1 MAVANL
7 VKRIELPRGS
17 RFINEDVRPVGTERR
32 TWTFLTYHN
41 FWLLINCNI
50 ATYLTGSALIPL
62 GLTWWQAIIAIILG
76 NILATAALILASL
89 AGAYYHVGF
98 PVFSRAV
105 WGIWGS
111 QFVIW
116 NRIFLSLVWYG
127 FQSWVGGQCTYLM
140 LLSWDPNLEK
150 HIHNT
155 IPASTG
161 MTSAQFVS
169 YVIFCVV
176 TLPFLWIKPHRIQ
189 NFFYFASSVTLVFF
203 LVLLIWALATMGSDG
218 FGDTLADSTPLPVT
232 GGPQSVTWL
241 TISGIMSTIGGIAAG
256 ILNQNDYARLS
267 KKPGDAIWGQTV
279 AFPLYSIG
287 ASVIGILVTAATQK
301 RMGEAIWN
309 PPTLLAALLAKDP
322 TAGTRAAIFFAGLAL
337 SISQM
342 GSNVP
347 GNALAG
353 GIDLASV
360 FPKYINIRRGAYLM
374 ALLSP
379 IVNPWRLVNTATVFL
394 TVLSGYSVFLA
405 PMTGLMVA
413 HYNLVAKAKVNVD
426 DLFVGNRDSI
436 YWYNFGVNWRAFVAW
451 IVGVAPTMPGF
462 IAAVNLNA
470 KVSDGAKNLYQLNY
484 LFGFIVSAA
493 VYYGLHIAVPDKKFD
508 AFIKDGTTA
517 KEVQAVYDERWDM
530 TYSESE
536 PGSTEEHSFQRNK
549 GPNSLTT
556 VGIAVNGYLAR
567 LLRSIISDQM
577 DHSQA
582 EASDRERATSSSSTA
597 TPRKFSIRSNFAHRP
612 TSGTGPESSRSHDA
626 LSPASASASASVS
639 ASGASAISPS
649 APSEATRHRSES
661 AAVVHNGLVRHPVP
675 VPGEGSLDP
684 SISLDPPRLEPNQEV
699 AYALEDVPG
708 RTAHAM
714 ALGSEQDP
722 YFLDAFRSVLLSD
735 REGIDANFVQVYHG
749 GPDVD
754 DCPMHFLLLLDE
766 FPDHRN
772 EARQMASDAI
782 ERIVWPHGP
791 ALVRLYFRH
800 VHVGFPVIHKT
811 RFLRQY
817 ATAKLDIPTSLRG
830 AVYALACVFWKQDAT
845 LARIPCPFQQH
856 ELTNHAQEALRREL
870 EAPNLSRLMS
880 ALLLMHMVP
889 PDIDSVETPYIW
901 VMACQAT
908 AIAQML
914 GLHQDPDKW
923 NIAPWEKR
931 LRKKLWWAVF
941 YTDCWSA
948 VSHGN
953 PPHISYES
961 FTTPP
966 PDMDDLRSG
975 EDIPDDLRY
984 MIDPE
989 DATFRVSDGARFLEM
1004 ITVSREMRAILD
1016 CSYGVRSTQQT
1027 RTQLIPIRDTLKE
1040 WPSLIPSCLAVRP
1053 YAHNG
1058 PLHIS
1063 FFATQVLLFRG
1074 LMFPATRAAK
1084 VTPGSNLQRWL
1095 STALAEFEL
1104 FTTFMA
1110 YITEEELTSF
1120 WGRLSA
1126 VARTQLILCGNFLIY
1141 LFLLA
1146 SDPRDVEFAYRLLE
1160 KFHGSLQ
1167 TLGATDD
1174 IAARVFLRPV
1184 ILRIDSFFMQA
1195 TELIKHGRTVVLEP
1209 PITTVPRGES

>member
-32 TWTFLTYHN
+32 TWTFLTFHN

-150 HIHNT
+150 HIPNT

-169 YVIFCVV
+169 YFIFCIV
-176 TLPFLWIKPHRIQ
+176 TLPFLWIRPHRIQ
-189 NFFYFASSVTLVFF
+189 KFFYFASSVTLVFF

-337 SISQM
+337 SISQL
-342 GSNVP
+342 GSNLP

-436 YWYNFGVNWRAFVAW
+436 YWYNFGINWRAFVAW

-462 IAAVNLNA
+462 IAAVNPNA

-493 VYYGLHIAVPDKKFD
+493 VYYGLHMVVPDKKFD

-530 TYSESE
+530 TYSEIQWFTVTQN
-536 PGSTEEHSFQRNK
+536 STRHFPLAIRQLLILTVASICNTGLFCKSRGLICQ
-549 GPNSLTT
+549 SL
-556 VGIAVNGYLAR
+556 
-567 LLRSIISDQM
+567 SDT
-577 DHSQA
+577 D
-582 EASDRERATSSSSTA
+582 
-597 TPRKFSIRSNFAHRP
+597 PLAHRP
-612 TSGTGPESSRSHDA
+612 TSGPGPESSRSHDA
-626 LSPASASASASVS
+626 LSPESASASVS
-639 ASGASAISPS
+639 ASGTSAISPS

-675 VPGEGSLDP
+675 IPGEASLDR

-722 YFLDAFRSVLLSD
+722 YFLDAFRSVLLSE

-754 DCPMHFLLLLDE
+754 DYPMHFLLLLDE

-772 EARQMASDAI
+772 EAKQMASDAT

-800 VHVGFPVIHKT
+800 VHVGLPVIHKT

-845 LARIPCPFQQH
+845 LARIPCPFEQH
-856 ELTNHAQEALRREL
+856 ELVNHAQEALRREL
-870 EAPNLSRLMS
+870 EAPNLSKLMS

-1016 CSYGVRSTQQT
+1016 CSFGVRSTQQT

-1120 WGRLSA
+1120 WGRF
-1126 VARTQLILCGNFLIY
+1126 ARTQLILCGNFLIY

-1146 SDPRDVEFAYRLLE
+1146 SDPRDIEVAYRLLE
-1160 KFHGSLQ
+1160 KFHSSLQ
-1167 TLGATDD
+1167 RLGGTDD

>member
-1 MAVANL
+1 
-7 VKRIELPRGS
+7 
-17 RFINEDVRPVGTERR
+17 
-32 TWTFLTYHN
+32 
-41 FWLLINCNI
+41 
-50 ATYLTGSALIPL
+50 
-62 GLTWWQAIIAIILG
+62 
-76 NILATAALILASL
+76 
-89 AGAYYHVGF
+89 
-98 PVFSRAV
+98 
-105 WGIWGS
+105 
-111 QFVIW
+111 
-116 NRIFLSLVWYG
+116 
-127 FQSWVGGQCTYLM
+127 
-140 LLSWDPNLEK
+140 
-150 HIHNT
+150 
-155 IPASTG
+155 
-161 MTSAQFVS
+161 
-169 YVIFCVV
+169 
-176 TLPFLWIKPHRIQ
+176 
-189 NFFYFASSVTLVFF
+189 
-203 LVLLIWALATMGSDG
+203 
-218 FGDTLADSTPLPVT
+218 
-232 GGPQSVTWL
+232 
-241 TISGIMSTIGGIAAG
+241 
-256 ILNQNDYARLS
+256 
-267 KKPGDAIWGQTV
+267 
-279 AFPLYSIG
+279 
-287 ASVIGILVTAATQK
+287 
-301 RMGEAIWN
+301 
-309 PPTLLAALLAKDP
+309 
-322 TAGTRAAIFFAGLAL
+322 
-337 SISQM
+337 
-342 GSNVP
+342 
-347 GNALAG
+347 
-353 GIDLASV
+353 
-360 FPKYINIRRGAYLM
+360 
-374 ALLSP
+374 
-379 IVNPWRLVNTATVFL
+379 
-394 TVLSGYSVFLA
+394 
-405 PMTGLMVA
+405 
-413 HYNLVAKAKVNVD
+413 
-426 DLFVGNRDSI
+426 
-436 YWYNFGVNWRAFVAW
+436 
-451 IVGVAPTMPGF
+451 
-462 IAAVNLNA
+462 
-470 KVSDGAKNLYQLNY
+470 
-484 LFGFIVSAA
+484 
-493 VYYGLHIAVPDKKFD
+493 
-508 AFIKDGTTA
+508 
-517 KEVQAVYDERWDM
+517 
-530 TYSESE
+530 
-536 PGSTEEHSFQRNK
+536 
-549 GPNSLTT
+549 
-556 VGIAVNGYLAR
+556 
-567 LLRSIISDQM
+567 M

-597 TPRKFSIRSNFAHRP
+597 TPRKFSIRSNFGKARQPRSRKNRPCDACRRRKTACVITSEPPCLFCKSRGLVCQSLSDTDPLAHRP
-612 TSGTGPESSRSHDA
+612 TSGPGPESSRGQDA
-626 LSPASASASASVS
+626 LSPASASASVS
-639 ASGASAISPS
+639 ASGTSAISPS
-649 APSEATRHRSES
+649 APSEAPRHRSES

-675 VPGEGSLDP
+675 VPGEGSLDR

-722 YFLDAFRSVLLSD
+722 YFLDAFRSVLLSE

-754 DCPMHFLLLLDE
+754 DYPMHFLLLLDE
-766 FPDHRN
+766 FPDHKN
-772 EARQMASDAI
+772 EARQVASDAI

-817 ATAKLDIPTSLRG
+817 ATAKLDIPSSLRG

-845 LARIPCPFQQH
+845 LAGIPCPFQQH
-856 ELTNHAQEALRREL
+856 ELTNNAQEALRREL
-870 EAPNLSRLMS
+870 DAPNLSRLMS

-889 PDIDSVETPYIW
+889 PEIDSVETPYVW

-908 AIAQML
+908 ATAQML

-1120 WGRLSA
+1120 WGRF
-1126 VARTQLILCGNFLIY
+1126 ARTQLILCGNFLIY

-1146 SDPRDVEFAYRLLE
+1146 SDPRDIEAAYRLLE
-1160 KFHGSLQ
+1160 KFHQSLQ
-1167 TLGATDD
+1167 RLGATEDV
-1174 IAARVFLRPV
+1174 AAKVFLRPV

-1209 PITTVPRGES
+1209 PVMTVPRGES

>member
-493 VYYGLHIAVPDKKFD
+493 VYYGLHIVVPDKKLD

-549 GPNSLTT
+549 GPHSLTT
-556 VGIAVNGYLAR
+556 VLPLTGTWAR
-567 LLRSIISDQM
+567 LLRSISSDQM

-612 TSGTGPESSRSHDA
+612 TSGPGPESSRSHDA
-626 LSPASASASASVS
+626 LSPASASASVS

-975 EDIPDDLRY
+975 EDIPDDLRH

-989 DATFRVSDGARFLEM
+989 DATFRISDGARFLEM

-1184 ILRIDSFFMQA
+1184 ILRIESFFMQA

>member
-32 TWTFLTYHN
+32 TWTFLTFHN

-169 YVIFCVV
+169 YFIFCIV
-176 TLPFLWIKPHRIQ
+176 TLPFLWIRPHRIQ
-189 NFFYFASSVTLVFF
+189 KFFYFASSVTLVFF

-337 SISQM
+337 SISQL
-342 GSNVP
+342 GSNLP

-436 YWYNFGVNWRAFVAW
+436 YWYNFGINWRAFVAW

-462 IAAVNLNA
+462 IAAVNPNA

-493 VYYGLHIAVPDKKFD
+493 VYYGLHMVVTDKKFD

-530 TYSESE
+530 TYSE
-536 PGSTEEHSFQRNK
+536 T
-549 GPNSLTT
+549 
-556 VGIAVNGYLAR
+556 
-567 LLRSIISDQM
+567 
-577 DHSQA
+577 
-582 EASDRERATSSSSTA
+582 
-597 TPRKFSIRSNFAHRP
+597 HRP
-612 TSGTGPESSRSHDA
+612 TSGPGPESSRSHDA
-626 LSPASASASASVS
+626 LSPESASASVS
-639 ASGASAISPS
+639 ASGTSAISPS

-675 VPGEGSLDP
+675 VPGEASLDR

-722 YFLDAFRSVLLSD
+722 YFLDAFRSVLLSE

-754 DCPMHFLLLLDE
+754 DYPMHFLLLLDE

-772 EARQMASDAI
+772 EAKQMASDAT

-800 VHVGFPVIHKT
+800 VHVGLPVIHKT

-845 LARIPCPFQQH
+845 LARIPCPFEQH
-856 ELTNHAQEALRREL
+856 ELVNHAQEALRREL
-870 EAPNLSRLMS
+870 EAPNLSKLMS

-1016 CSYGVRSTQQT
+1016 CSFGVRSTQQT

-1120 WGRLSA
+1120 WGRF
-1126 VARTQLILCGNFLIY
+1126 ARTQLILCGNFLIY

-1146 SDPRDVEFAYRLLE
+1146 SDPRDIEVAYRLLE
-1160 KFHGSLQ
+1160 KFHSSLQ
-1167 TLGATDD
+1167 RLGGTDD

>member
-7 VKRIELPRGS
+7 LKRIELPRGS

-32 TWTFLTYHN
+32 TWTFLTFHN

-150 HIHNT
+150 HIPNT

-169 YVIFCVV
+169 YFIFCIV

-189 NFFYFASSVTLVFF
+189 KFFYFASSVTLVFF

-337 SISQM
+337 SISQL
-342 GSNVP
+342 GSNLP

-426 DLFVGNRDSI
+426 DLFVGNKDSI
-436 YWYNFGVNWRAFVAW
+436 YWYNFGINWRAFVAW

-462 IAAVNLNA
+462 IAAVNVNA

-484 LFGFIVSAA
+484 LFGFVVSAA
-493 VYYGLHIAVPDKKFD
+493 VYYGLHIVVPDKRFD

-556 VGIAVNGYLAR
+556 LAR
-567 LLRSIISDQM
+567 FYTLSLKRAWSVLPLTGTWPASSEPCDACRRRKTACVITSEPPCEAPPSPPQDSHPLPVQWFTQTPL
-577 DHSQA
+577 DVTLPASQ
-582 EASDRERATSSSSTA
+582 
-597 TPRKFSIRSNFAHRP
+597 
-612 TSGTGPESSRSHDA
+612 DA
-626 LSPASASASASVS
+626 LSPASASASVS
-639 ASGASAISPS
+639 ASGTSAISPS
-649 APSEATRHRSES
+649 APSEAPRHRSES

-675 VPGEGSLDP
+675 VPGEGSLDR

-722 YFLDAFRSVLLSD
+722 YFLDAFRSVLLSE

-754 DCPMHFLLLLDE
+754 DYPMHFLLLLDE
-766 FPDHRN
+766 FPDHKN
-772 EARQMASDAI
+772 EARQVASDAI

-817 ATAKLDIPTSLRG
+817 ATAKLDIPSSLRG

-845 LARIPCPFQQH
+845 LAGIPCPFQQH
-856 ELTNHAQEALRREL
+856 ELTNNAQEALRREL
-870 EAPNLSRLMS
+870 DAPNLSRLMS

-889 PDIDSVETPYIW
+889 PEIDSVETPYVW

-908 AIAQML
+908 ATAQML

-1053 YAHNG
+1053 YAHNAG

-1120 WGRLSA
+1120 WGR
-1126 VARTQLILCGNFLIY
+1126 CN
-1141 LFLLA
+1141 
-1146 SDPRDVEFAYRLLE
+1146 DPRDIEAAYRLLE
-1160 KFHGSLQ
+1160 KFHQSLQ
-1167 TLGATDD
+1167 RLGATEDV
-1174 IAARVFLRPV
+1174 AAKVFLRPV

-1209 PITTVPRGES
+1209 PVMTVPRGES

>member
-32 TWTFLTYHN
+32 TWTFLTFHN

-150 HIHNT
+150 HIPNT

-169 YVIFCVV
+169 YFIFCIV
-176 TLPFLWIKPHRIQ
+176 TLPFLWIRPHRIQ
-189 NFFYFASSVTLVFF
+189 KFFYFASSVTLVFF

-337 SISQM
+337 SISQL
-342 GSNVP
+342 GSNLP

-436 YWYNFGVNWRAFVAW
+436 YWYNFGINWRAFVAW

-493 VYYGLHIAVPDKKFD
+493 VYYGLHTVFPDKKFD

-530 TYSESE
+530 TYSE
-536 PGSTEEHSFQRNK
+536 T
-549 GPNSLTT
+549 
-556 VGIAVNGYLAR
+556 
-567 LLRSIISDQM
+567 
-577 DHSQA
+577 
-582 EASDRERATSSSSTA
+582 
-597 TPRKFSIRSNFAHRP
+597 HRP
-612 TSGTGPESSRSHDA
+612 TSGPGPESSRSHDA
-626 LSPASASASASVS
+626 LSPESASASVS
-639 ASGASAISPS
+639 ASGTSVISPS

-675 VPGEGSLDP
+675 VPGEASLDR

-722 YFLDAFRSVLLSD
+722 YFLDAFRSVLLSE

-754 DCPMHFLLLLDE
+754 DYPMHFLLLLDE
-766 FPDHRN
+766 FPDHKN
-772 EARQMASDAI
+772 EAKQMASDAI

-800 VHVGFPVIHKT
+800 VHVGLPVIHKT

-845 LARIPCPFQQH
+845 LARIPCPFEQH
-856 ELTNHAQEALRREL
+856 ELINHAQEALRREL

-1016 CSYGVRSTQQT
+1016 CSFGVRSTQQT

-1120 WGRLSA
+1120 WGRF
-1126 VARTQLILCGNFLIY
+1126 ARTQLILCGNFLIY

-1146 SDPRDVEFAYRLLE
+1146 SDPRDIEVAYRLLE
-1160 KFHGSLQ
+1160 KFHSSLQ
-1167 TLGATDD
+1167 RLGGTDD

>member
-7 VKRIELPRGS
+7 LKRIELPRGS

-32 TWTFLTYHN
+32 TWTFLTFHN

-150 HIHNT
+150 HIPNT

-169 YVIFCVV
+169 YFIFCIV

-189 NFFYFASSVTLVFF
+189 KFFYFASSVTLVFF

-337 SISQM
+337 SISQL
-342 GSNVP
+342 GSNLP

-426 DLFVGNRDSI
+426 DLFVGNKDSI

-462 IAAVNLNA
+462 IAAVNVNA

-484 LFGFIVSAA
+484 LFGFVVSAA
-493 VYYGLHIAVPDKKFD
+493 VYYGLHIVVPDKRFD

-517 KEVQAVYDERWDM
+517 KEVQVVYDERWDM

-556 VGIAVNGYLAR
+556 
-567 LLRSIISDQM
+567 
-577 DHSQA
+577 
-582 EASDRERATSSSSTA
+582 
-597 TPRKFSIRSNFAHRP
+597 
-612 TSGTGPESSRSHDA
+612 
-626 LSPASASASASVS
+626 SV
-639 ASGASAISPS
+639 
-649 APSEATRHRSES
+649 
-661 AAVVHNGLVRHPVP
+661 
-675 VPGEGSLDP
+675 
-684 SISLDPPRLEPNQEV
+684 
-699 AYALEDVPG
+699 
-708 RTAHAM
+708 
-714 ALGSEQDP
+714 
-722 YFLDAFRSVLLSD
+722 
-735 REGIDANFVQVYHG
+735 
-749 GPDVD
+749 
-754 DCPMHFLLLLDE
+754 
-766 FPDHRN
+766 
-772 EARQMASDAI
+772 
-782 ERIVWPHGP
+782 
-791 ALVRLYFRH
+791 
-800 VHVGFPVIHKT
+800 
-811 RFLRQY
+811 
-817 ATAKLDIPTSLRG
+817 
-830 AVYALACVFWKQDAT
+830 
-845 LARIPCPFQQH
+845 
-856 ELTNHAQEALRREL
+856 
-870 EAPNLSRLMS
+870 
-880 ALLLMHMVP
+880 
-889 PDIDSVETPYIW
+889 
-901 VMACQAT
+901 
-908 AIAQML
+908 
-914 GLHQDPDKW
+914 
-923 NIAPWEKR
+923 
-931 LRKKLWWAVF
+931 
-941 YTDCWSA
+941 
-948 VSHGN
+948 
-953 PPHISYES
+953 
-961 FTTPP
+961 
-966 PDMDDLRSG
+966 
-975 EDIPDDLRY
+975 
-984 MIDPE
+984 
-989 DATFRVSDGARFLEM
+989 
-1004 ITVSREMRAILD
+1004 
-1016 CSYGVRSTQQT
+1016 
-1027 RTQLIPIRDTLKE
+1027 
-1040 WPSLIPSCLAVRP
+1040 
-1053 YAHNG
+1053 
-1058 PLHIS
+1058 
-1063 FFATQVLLFRG
+1063 
-1074 LMFPATRAAK
+1074 
-1084 VTPGSNLQRWL
+1084 
-1095 STALAEFEL
+1095 
-1104 FTTFMA
+1104 
-1110 YITEEELTSF
+1110 
-1120 WGRLSA
+1120 
-1126 VARTQLILCGNFLIY
+1126 
-1141 LFLLA
+1141 
-1146 SDPRDVEFAYRLLE
+1146 
-1160 KFHGSLQ
+1160 
-1167 TLGATDD
+1167 
-1174 IAARVFLRPV
+1174 
-1184 ILRIDSFFMQA
+1184 
-1195 TELIKHGRTVVLEP
+1195 
-1209 PITTVPRGES
+1209 

>member
-32 TWTFLTYHN
+32 TWTFLTFHN

-150 HIHNT
+150 HIPNT

-169 YVIFCVV
+169 YFIFCIV
-176 TLPFLWIKPHRIQ
+176 TLPFLWIRPHRIQ
-189 NFFYFASSVTLVFF
+189 KFFYFASSVTLVFF

-337 SISQM
+337 SISQL
-342 GSNVP
+342 GSNLP

-436 YWYNFGVNWRAFVAW
+436 YWYNFGINWRAFVAW

-462 IAAVNLNA
+462 IAAVNPNA

-493 VYYGLHIAVPDKKFD
+493 VYYGLHMVVPDKKFD

-530 TYSESE
+530 TYSE
-536 PGSTEEHSFQRNK
+536 T
-549 GPNSLTT
+549 
-556 VGIAVNGYLAR
+556 
-567 LLRSIISDQM
+567 
-577 DHSQA
+577 
-582 EASDRERATSSSSTA
+582 
-597 TPRKFSIRSNFAHRP
+597 HRP
-612 TSGTGPESSRSHDA
+612 TSGPGPESSRSHDA
-626 LSPASASASASVS
+626 LSPESASASVS
-639 ASGASAISPS
+639 ASGTSAISPS

-675 VPGEGSLDP
+675 IPGEASLDR

-722 YFLDAFRSVLLSD
+722 YFLDAFRSVLLSE

-754 DCPMHFLLLLDE
+754 DYPMHFLLLLDE

-772 EARQMASDAI
+772 EAKQMASDAT

-800 VHVGFPVIHKT
+800 VHVGLPVIHKT

-845 LARIPCPFQQH
+845 LARIPCPFEQH
-856 ELTNHAQEALRREL
+856 ELVNHAQEALRREL
-870 EAPNLSRLMS
+870 EAPNLSKLMS

-1016 CSYGVRSTQQT
+1016 CSFGVRSTQQT

-1120 WGRLSA
+1120 WGRF
-1126 VARTQLILCGNFLIY
+1126 ARTQLILCGNFLIY

-1146 SDPRDVEFAYRLLE
+1146 SDPRDIEVAYRLLE
-1160 KFHGSLQ
+1160 KFHSSLQ
-1167 TLGATDD
+1167 RLGGTDD

>member
-1 MAVANL
+1 
-7 VKRIELPRGS
+7 
-17 RFINEDVRPVGTERR
+17 
-32 TWTFLTYHN
+32 
-41 FWLLINCNI
+41 
-50 ATYLTGSALIPL
+50 
-62 GLTWWQAIIAIILG
+62 
-76 NILATAALILASL
+76 
-89 AGAYYHVGF
+89 
-98 PVFSRAV
+98 
-105 WGIWGS
+105 
-111 QFVIW
+111 
-116 NRIFLSLVWYG
+116 
-127 FQSWVGGQCTYLM
+127 
-140 LLSWDPNLEK
+140 
-150 HIHNT
+150 
-155 IPASTG
+155 
-161 MTSAQFVS
+161 
-169 YVIFCVV
+169 
-176 TLPFLWIKPHRIQ
+176 
-189 NFFYFASSVTLVFF
+189 
-203 LVLLIWALATMGSDG
+203 
-218 FGDTLADSTPLPVT
+218 
-232 GGPQSVTWL
+232 
-241 TISGIMSTIGGIAAG
+241 
-256 ILNQNDYARLS
+256 
-267 KKPGDAIWGQTV
+267 
-279 AFPLYSIG
+279 
-287 ASVIGILVTAATQK
+287 
-301 RMGEAIWN
+301 
-309 PPTLLAALLAKDP
+309 
-322 TAGTRAAIFFAGLAL
+322 
-337 SISQM
+337 
-342 GSNVP
+342 
-347 GNALAG
+347 
-353 GIDLASV
+353 
-360 FPKYINIRRGAYLM
+360 
-374 ALLSP
+374 
-379 IVNPWRLVNTATVFL
+379 
-394 TVLSGYSVFLA
+394 
-405 PMTGLMVA
+405 
-413 HYNLVAKAKVNVD
+413 
-426 DLFVGNRDSI
+426 
-436 YWYNFGVNWRAFVAW
+436 
-451 IVGVAPTMPGF
+451 
-462 IAAVNLNA
+462 
-470 KVSDGAKNLYQLNY
+470 
-484 LFGFIVSAA
+484 
-493 VYYGLHIAVPDKKFD
+493 
-508 AFIKDGTTA
+508 
-517 KEVQAVYDERWDM
+517 
-530 TYSESE
+530 
-536 PGSTEEHSFQRNK
+536 
-549 GPNSLTT
+549 
-556 VGIAVNGYLAR
+556 
-567 LLRSIISDQM
+567 M

-597 TPRKFSIRSNFAHRP
+597 TPRKFSIRSNFGKARQPRSRKNRPCDACRRRKTACVITSEPPCLFCKSRGLVCQSLSDTDPLAHRP
-612 TSGTGPESSRSHDA
+612 ISGPGPESSRSHDA
-626 LSPASASASASVS
+626 LSPASASASVS
-639 ASGASAISPS
+639 ASGTSAISPS

-675 VPGEGSLDP
+675 VPGETSLDR

-722 YFLDAFRSVLLSD
+722 YFLDAFRSVLLSE

-754 DCPMHFLLLLDE
+754 DYPMHFLLLLDE
-766 FPDHRN
+766 FPDHKN
-772 EARQMASDAI
+772 EARQVASDAI

-817 ATAKLDIPTSLRG
+817 ATAKLDLPTSLRG

-845 LARIPCPFQQH
+845 LARIPCPFEQH
-856 ELTNHAQEALRREL
+856 ELINHAQEALRREL

-880 ALLLMHMVP
+880 AMLLMHMVP

-1027 RTQLIPIRDTLKE
+1027 HTQLIPIRDTLKE

-1120 WGRLSA
+1120 WGRF
-1126 VARTQLILCGNFLIY
+1126 ARTQLILCGNFLIY

-1146 SDPRDVEFAYRLLE
+1146 SDPRDIEVAYRLLE
-1160 KFHGSLQ
+1160 KFHQSLQ
-1167 TLGATDD
+1167 RLGATED

>member
-1 MAVANL
+1 
-7 VKRIELPRGS
+7 
-17 RFINEDVRPVGTERR
+17 
-32 TWTFLTYHN
+32 
-41 FWLLINCNI
+41 
-50 ATYLTGSALIPL
+50 
-62 GLTWWQAIIAIILG
+62 
-76 NILATAALILASL
+76 
-89 AGAYYHVGF
+89 
-98 PVFSRAV
+98 
-105 WGIWGS
+105 
-111 QFVIW
+111 
-116 NRIFLSLVWYG
+116 
-127 FQSWVGGQCTYLM
+127 
-140 LLSWDPNLEK
+140 
-150 HIHNT
+150 
-155 IPASTG
+155 
-161 MTSAQFVS
+161 
-169 YVIFCVV
+169 
-176 TLPFLWIKPHRIQ
+176 
-189 NFFYFASSVTLVFF
+189 
-203 LVLLIWALATMGSDG
+203 
-218 FGDTLADSTPLPVT
+218 
-232 GGPQSVTWL
+232 
-241 TISGIMSTIGGIAAG
+241 
-256 ILNQNDYARLS
+256 
-267 KKPGDAIWGQTV
+267 
-279 AFPLYSIG
+279 
-287 ASVIGILVTAATQK
+287 
-301 RMGEAIWN
+301 
-309 PPTLLAALLAKDP
+309 
-322 TAGTRAAIFFAGLAL
+322 
-337 SISQM
+337 
-342 GSNVP
+342 
-347 GNALAG
+347 
-353 GIDLASV
+353 
-360 FPKYINIRRGAYLM
+360 
-374 ALLSP
+374 
-379 IVNPWRLVNTATVFL
+379 
-394 TVLSGYSVFLA
+394 
-405 PMTGLMVA
+405 
-413 HYNLVAKAKVNVD
+413 
-426 DLFVGNRDSI
+426 
-436 YWYNFGVNWRAFVAW
+436 
-451 IVGVAPTMPGF
+451 
-462 IAAVNLNA
+462 
-470 KVSDGAKNLYQLNY
+470 
-484 LFGFIVSAA
+484 
-493 VYYGLHIAVPDKKFD
+493 
-508 AFIKDGTTA
+508 
-517 KEVQAVYDERWDM
+517 
-530 TYSESE
+530 
-536 PGSTEEHSFQRNK
+536 
-549 GPNSLTT
+549 
-556 VGIAVNGYLAR
+556 
-567 LLRSIISDQM
+567 M

-597 TPRKFSIRSNFAHRP
+597 TPRKFSIRSNFGKARQPRSRKNRPCDACRRRKTACVITSEPPCLFCKSRGLVCQSLSDTDPLAHRP
-612 TSGTGPESSRSHDA
+612 TSGPGPESSRSHDA
-626 LSPASASASASVS
+626 LSPASASASVS
-639 ASGASAISPS
+639 ASGTSAISPS
-649 APSEATRHRSES
+649 APSEATRHKSES

-675 VPGEGSLDP
+675 VPGEGSLDR

-722 YFLDAFRSVLLSD
+722 YFLDAFRSVLLSE

-754 DCPMHFLLLLDE
+754 DYPMHFLLLLDE
-766 FPDHRN
+766 FPDHKN
-772 EARQMASDAI
+772 EARQVASDAI

-817 ATAKLDIPTSLRG
+817 ATAKLDIPSSLRG

-845 LARIPCPFQQH
+845 LAGIPCPFQQH
-856 ELTNHAQEALRREL
+856 ELTNNAQEALRREL
-870 EAPNLSRLMS
+870 DAPNLSRLMS

-889 PDIDSVETPYIW
+889 PEIDSVETPYVW

-908 AIAQML
+908 ATAQML

-1120 WGRLSA
+1120 WGRF
-1126 VARTQLILCGNFLIY
+1126 ARTQLILCGNFLIY

-1146 SDPRDVEFAYRLLE
+1146 SDPRDIEAAYRLLE
-1160 KFHGSLQ
+1160 KFHQSLQ
-1167 TLGATDD
+1167 RLGATEDV
-1174 IAARVFLRPV
+1174 AAKVFLRPV

-1209 PITTVPRGES
+1209 PVMTVPRGES

>member
-1 MAVANL
+1 
-7 VKRIELPRGS
+7 
-17 RFINEDVRPVGTERR
+17 
-32 TWTFLTYHN
+32 
-41 FWLLINCNI
+41 
-50 ATYLTGSALIPL
+50 
-62 GLTWWQAIIAIILG
+62 
-76 NILATAALILASL
+76 
-89 AGAYYHVGF
+89 
-98 PVFSRAV
+98 
-105 WGIWGS
+105 
-111 QFVIW
+111 
-116 NRIFLSLVWYG
+116 
-127 FQSWVGGQCTYLM
+127 
-140 LLSWDPNLEK
+140 
-150 HIHNT
+150 
-155 IPASTG
+155 
-161 MTSAQFVS
+161 
-169 YVIFCVV
+169 
-176 TLPFLWIKPHRIQ
+176 
-189 NFFYFASSVTLVFF
+189 
-203 LVLLIWALATMGSDG
+203 
-218 FGDTLADSTPLPVT
+218 
-232 GGPQSVTWL
+232 
-241 TISGIMSTIGGIAAG
+241 
-256 ILNQNDYARLS
+256 
-267 KKPGDAIWGQTV
+267 
-279 AFPLYSIG
+279 
-287 ASVIGILVTAATQK
+287 
-301 RMGEAIWN
+301 
-309 PPTLLAALLAKDP
+309 
-322 TAGTRAAIFFAGLAL
+322 
-337 SISQM
+337 
-342 GSNVP
+342 
-347 GNALAG
+347 
-353 GIDLASV
+353 
-360 FPKYINIRRGAYLM
+360 
-374 ALLSP
+374 
-379 IVNPWRLVNTATVFL
+379 
-394 TVLSGYSVFLA
+394 
-405 PMTGLMVA
+405 
-413 HYNLVAKAKVNVD
+413 
-426 DLFVGNRDSI
+426 
-436 YWYNFGVNWRAFVAW
+436 
-451 IVGVAPTMPGF
+451 
-462 IAAVNLNA
+462 
-470 KVSDGAKNLYQLNY
+470 
-484 LFGFIVSAA
+484 
-493 VYYGLHIAVPDKKFD
+493 
-508 AFIKDGTTA
+508 
-517 KEVQAVYDERWDM
+517 
-530 TYSESE
+530 
-536 PGSTEEHSFQRNK
+536 
-549 GPNSLTT
+549 
-556 VGIAVNGYLAR
+556 
-567 LLRSIISDQM
+567 M
-577 DHSQA
+577 DHSHA

-597 TPRKFSIRSNFAHRP
+597 TPRKFSIRSNFGKARQPRSRKNRPCDACRRRKTACLFCKSRGLVCQSLSDTDPLAHRP
-612 TSGTGPESSRSHDA
+612 TSGPGPESSRGQDA
-626 LSPASASASASVS
+626 LSPASASASVS
-639 ASGASAISPS
+639 ASGTSAISPS

-675 VPGEGSLDP
+675 APGEGSLDR

-722 YFLDAFRSVLLSD
+722 YFLDAFRSVLLSE

-754 DCPMHFLLLLDE
+754 DYPMHFLLLLDE
-766 FPDHRN
+766 FPDHKN
-772 EARQMASDAI
+772 EARQVASDAI

-817 ATAKLDIPTSLRG
+817 ATAKLDIPSSLRG
-830 AVYALACVFWKQDAT
+830 AVYALA
-845 LARIPCPFQQH
+845 
-856 ELTNHAQEALRREL
+856 
-870 EAPNLSRLMS
+870 S
-880 ALLLMHMVP
+880 LLLMHMVP
-889 PDIDSVETPYIW
+889 PEIDSVETPYVW

-908 AIAQML
+908 ATAQML

-1120 WGRLSA
+1120 WGRF
-1126 VARTQLILCGNFLIY
+1126 ARTQLILCGNFLIY

-1146 SDPRDVEFAYRLLE
+1146 SDPRDIEAAYRLLE
-1160 KFHGSLQ
+1160 KFHQSLQ
-1167 TLGATDD
+1167 RLGATEDV
-1174 IAARVFLRPV
+1174 AAKVFLRPV

-1209 PITTVPRGES
+1209 PVMTVPRGES

>member
-7 VKRIELPRGS
+7 LKRIELPRGS

-32 TWTFLTYHN
+32 TWTFLTFHN

-150 HIHNT
+150 HIPNT

-169 YVIFCVV
+169 YFIFCIV

-189 NFFYFASSVTLVFF
+189 KFFYFASSVTLVFF

-337 SISQM
+337 SISQL
-342 GSNVP
+342 GSNLP

-426 DLFVGNRDSI
+426 DLFVGNKDSI
-436 YWYNFGVNWRAFVAW
+436 YWYNFGINWRAFVAW

-462 IAAVNLNA
+462 IAAVNVNA

-484 LFGFIVSAA
+484 LFGFVVSAA
-493 VYYGLHIAVPDKKFD
+493 VYYGLHIVVPDKRFD

-556 VGIAVNGYLAR
+556 
-567 LLRSIISDQM
+567 
-577 DHSQA
+577 
-582 EASDRERATSSSSTA
+582 
-597 TPRKFSIRSNFAHRP
+597 
-612 TSGTGPESSRSHDA
+612 
-626 LSPASASASASVS
+626 
-639 ASGASAISPS
+639 
-649 APSEATRHRSES
+649 SES

-675 VPGEGSLDP
+675 APGEGSLDR

-722 YFLDAFRSVLLSD
+722 YFLDAFRSVLLSE

-754 DCPMHFLLLLDE
+754 DYPMHFLLLLDE
-766 FPDHRN
+766 FPDHKN
-772 EARQMASDAI
+772 EARQVASDAI

-817 ATAKLDIPTSLRG
+817 ATAKLDIPSSLRG

-845 LARIPCPFQQH
+845 LAGIPCPFQQH
-856 ELTNHAQEALRREL
+856 ELTNNAQEALRREL
-870 EAPNLSRLMS
+870 DAPNLSRLMS

-889 PDIDSVETPYIW
+889 PEIDSVETPYVW

-908 AIAQML
+908 ATAQML

-1004 ITVSREMRAILD
+1004 ITV
-1016 CSYGVRSTQQT
+1016 GVRSTQQT

-1120 WGRLSA
+1120 WGRF
-1126 VARTQLILCGNFLIY
+1126 ARTQLILCGNFLIY

-1146 SDPRDVEFAYRLLE
+1146 SDPRDIEAAYRLLE
-1160 KFHGSLQ
+1160 KFHQSLQ
-1167 TLGATDD
+1167 RLGATEDV
-1174 IAARVFLRPV
+1174 AAKVFLRPV

-1209 PITTVPRGES
+1209 PVMTVPRGES

>member
-1 MAVANL
+1 
-7 VKRIELPRGS
+7 
-17 RFINEDVRPVGTERR
+17 
-32 TWTFLTYHN
+32 
-41 FWLLINCNI
+41 
-50 ATYLTGSALIPL
+50 
-62 GLTWWQAIIAIILG
+62 
-76 NILATAALILASL
+76 
-89 AGAYYHVGF
+89 
-98 PVFSRAV
+98 
-105 WGIWGS
+105 
-111 QFVIW
+111 
-116 NRIFLSLVWYG
+116 
-127 FQSWVGGQCTYLM
+127 
-140 LLSWDPNLEK
+140 
-150 HIHNT
+150 
-155 IPASTG
+155 
-161 MTSAQFVS
+161 
-169 YVIFCVV
+169 
-176 TLPFLWIKPHRIQ
+176 
-189 NFFYFASSVTLVFF
+189 
-203 LVLLIWALATMGSDG
+203 
-218 FGDTLADSTPLPVT
+218 
-232 GGPQSVTWL
+232 
-241 TISGIMSTIGGIAAG
+241 
-256 ILNQNDYARLS
+256 
-267 KKPGDAIWGQTV
+267 
-279 AFPLYSIG
+279 
-287 ASVIGILVTAATQK
+287 
-301 RMGEAIWN
+301 
-309 PPTLLAALLAKDP
+309 
-322 TAGTRAAIFFAGLAL
+322 
-337 SISQM
+337 
-342 GSNVP
+342 
-347 GNALAG
+347 
-353 GIDLASV
+353 
-360 FPKYINIRRGAYLM
+360 
-374 ALLSP
+374 
-379 IVNPWRLVNTATVFL
+379 
-394 TVLSGYSVFLA
+394 
-405 PMTGLMVA
+405 
-413 HYNLVAKAKVNVD
+413 
-426 DLFVGNRDSI
+426 
-436 YWYNFGVNWRAFVAW
+436 
-451 IVGVAPTMPGF
+451 
-462 IAAVNLNA
+462 
-470 KVSDGAKNLYQLNY
+470 
-484 LFGFIVSAA
+484 
-493 VYYGLHIAVPDKKFD
+493 
-508 AFIKDGTTA
+508 
-517 KEVQAVYDERWDM
+517 
-530 TYSESE
+530 
-536 PGSTEEHSFQRNK
+536 
-549 GPNSLTT
+549 
-556 VGIAVNGYLAR
+556 
-567 LLRSIISDQM
+567 M

-597 TPRKFSIRSNFAHRP
+597 TPRKFSIRSNFGKARQPRSRKNRPCDACRRRKTACVITSEPPCEAPPLPKIPTHYQSSLFCKSRGLVCQSLSDTDPLAHRP
-612 TSGTGPESSRSHDA
+612 TSGPGPESSRGQDA
-626 LSPASASASASVS
+626 LSPASASASVS
-639 ASGASAISPS
+639 ASGTSAISPS
-649 APSEATRHRSES
+649 APSEAPRHRSES

-675 VPGEGSLDP
+675 APGEGSLDR

-722 YFLDAFRSVLLSD
+722 YFLDAFRSVLLSE

-754 DCPMHFLLLLDE
+754 DYPMHFLLLLDE
-766 FPDHRN
+766 FPDHKN
-772 EARQMASDAI
+772 EARQVASDAI

-817 ATAKLDIPTSLRG
+817 ATAKLDIPSSLRG
-830 AVYALACVFWKQDAT
+830 AVYALA
-845 LARIPCPFQQH
+845 
-856 ELTNHAQEALRREL
+856 
-870 EAPNLSRLMS
+870 S
-880 ALLLMHMVP
+880 LLLMHMVP
-889 PDIDSVETPYIW
+889 PEIDSVETPYVW

-908 AIAQML
+908 ATAQML
-914 GLHQDPDKW
+914 GLHQDPEKW

-1120 WGRLSA
+1120 WGRF
-1126 VARTQLILCGNFLIY
+1126 ARTQLILCGNFLIY

-1146 SDPRDVEFAYRLLE
+1146 SDPRDIEAAYRLLE
-1160 KFHGSLQ
+1160 KFHQSLQ
-1167 TLGATDD
+1167 RLGATEDV
-1174 IAARVFLRPV
+1174 AAKVFLRPV

-1209 PITTVPRGES
+1209 PVMTVPRGES

>member
-32 TWTFLTYHN
+32 TWTFLTFHN

-150 HIHNT
+150 HIPNT

-169 YVIFCVV
+169 YFIFCIV
-176 TLPFLWIKPHRIQ
+176 TLPFLWIRPHRIQ
-189 NFFYFASSVTLVFF
+189 KFFYFASSVTLVFF

-337 SISQM
+337 SISQL
-342 GSNVP
+342 GSNLP

-436 YWYNFGVNWRAFVAW
+436 YWYNFGINWRAFVAW

-462 IAAVNLNA
+462 IAAVNPNA

-493 VYYGLHIAVPDKKFD
+493 VYYGLHMVVPDKKFD

-530 TYSESE
+530 TYSE
-536 PGSTEEHSFQRNK
+536 T
-549 GPNSLTT
+549 
-556 VGIAVNGYLAR
+556 
-567 LLRSIISDQM
+567 
-577 DHSQA
+577 
-582 EASDRERATSSSSTA
+582 
-597 TPRKFSIRSNFAHRP
+597 HRP
-612 TSGTGPESSRSHDA
+612 TSGPGPESSRSHDA
-626 LSPASASASASVS
+626 LSPESASASVS
-639 ASGASAISPS
+639 ASGTSAISPS

-675 VPGEGSLDP
+675 VPGEASLDR

-722 YFLDAFRSVLLSD
+722 YFLDAFRSVLLSE

-754 DCPMHFLLLLDE
+754 DYPMHFLLLLDE
-766 FPDHRN
+766 FPDHKN
-772 EARQMASDAI
+772 EAKQMASDAI

-800 VHVGFPVIHKT
+800 VHVGLPVIHKT

-845 LARIPCPFQQH
+845 LARIPCPFEQH
-856 ELTNHAQEALRREL
+856 ELINHAQEALRREL

-1016 CSYGVRSTQQT
+1016 CSFGVRSTQQT

-1120 WGRLSA
+1120 WGRF
-1126 VARTQLILCGNFLIY
+1126 ARTQLILCGNFLIY

-1146 SDPRDVEFAYRLLE
+1146 SDPRDIEVAYRLLE
-1160 KFHGSLQ
+1160 KFHSSLQ
-1167 TLGATDD
+1167 RLGGTDD

>member
-1 MAVANL
+1 
-7 VKRIELPRGS
+7 
-17 RFINEDVRPVGTERR
+17 
-32 TWTFLTYHN
+32 
-41 FWLLINCNI
+41 
-50 ATYLTGSALIPL
+50 LTGSALIPL
-62 GLTWWQAIIAIILG
+62 GLTWWQAIIAIVLG

-89 AGAYYHVGF
+89 AGAYYHIGF

-127 FQSWVGGQCTYLM
+127 FQSWVGGQCVYLM
-140 LLSWDPNLEK
+140 LLSWDPSLEK
-150 HIHNT
+150 HIPNT

-161 MTSAQFVS
+161 MTSAQFLS
-169 YVIFCVV
+169 YFIFCVA
-176 TLPFLWIKPHRIQ
+176 TLPLLWIRPHKIQ
-189 NFFYFASSVTLVFF
+189 KFFNFASSITLVFF

-218 FGDTLADSTPLPVT
+218 FGDTISGSTPLPTT
-232 GGPQSVTWL
+232 GGPNSVTWL
-241 TISGIMSTIGGIAAG
+241 LISGIMSTVGGIAAG

-267 KKPGDAIWGQTV
+267 REPGAAIWGQAF

-309 PPTLLAALLAKDP
+309 PPTLFAAMLAKDP
-322 TAGTRAAIFFAGLAL
+322 TSGTRAAVFFAGLAL

-342 GSNVP
+342 GSNLP
-347 GNALAG
+347 GNALSG

-360 FPKYINIRRGAYLM
+360 FPRYINIRRGAYLM

-413 HYNLVAKAKVNVD
+413 HYNLVAKGKINVD
-426 DLFVGNRDSI
+426 HLYVGHSESI
-436 YWYNFGVNWRAFVAW
+436 YWYKAGINLRAFAAW
-451 IVGVAPTMPGF
+451 IVGVVPQMPGF
-462 IAAVNLNA
+462 IAAVNTSVH
-470 KVSDGAKNLYQLNY
+470 VSDGAIELYRLNY
-484 LFGFIVSAA
+484 LFGFVVSAA
-493 VYYGLHIAVPDKKFD
+493 VYYVLHLVVPEEKLDNFV
-508 AFIKDGTTA
+508 KDGVSA
-517 KEVQAVYDERWDM
+517 KDTQQMYHDRWNM
-530 TYSESE
+530 PYTEGE
-536 PGSTEEHSFQRNK
+536 PGSQEHIIPHSK
-549 GPNSLTT
+549 GPNSLAT
-556 VGIAVNGYLAR
+556 V
-567 LLRSIISDQM
+567 
-577 DHSQA
+577 
-582 EASDRERATSSSSTA
+582 ATSSSGHHIYPGPGGPSPSTA
-597 TPRKFSIRSNFAHRP
+597 DTARSL
-612 TSGTGPESSRSHDA
+612 DA
-626 LSPASASASASVS
+626 TSPASITASVT
-639 ASGASAISPS
+639 ASHTASNSAISPS
-649 APSEATRHRSES
+649 ATSEVNRHRSEPS
-661 AAVVHNGLVRHPVP
+661 AVVHNGLVRPHPP
-675 VPGEGSLDP
+675 SVPGQSP
-684 SISLDPPRLEPNQEV
+684 SALNTLSLDPPRLQPNQEV
-699 AYALEDVPG
+699 VYAIEDVPG

-714 ALGSEQDP
+714 ALASEQDP
-722 YFLDAFRSVLLSD
+722 YFLDAFRSVLLSE

-749 GPDVD
+749 GPDQD
-754 DCPMHFLLLLDE
+754 DYPMHFLLLLDE
-766 FPDHRN
+766 FPDHKN
-772 EARQMASDAI
+772 EARQHASDAI

-800 VHVGFPVIHKT
+800 VHSGFPVVQKS

-817 ATAKLDIPTSLRG
+817 ATSKLDIPSSLRG
-830 AVYALACVFWKQDAT
+830 AVYALACVFWSQDAQ
-845 LARIPCPFQQH
+845 LARVPCPFKQH
-856 ELTNHAQEALRREL
+856 ELTNNAQEALRREL

-880 ALLLMHMVP
+880 ALLLMHMKP
-889 PDIDSVETPYIW
+889 PEIDSVETPYTWI
-901 VMACQAT
+901 MACQAT
-908 AIAQML
+908 SIAQML
-914 GLHQDPDKW
+914 GLHMDPDKW

-931 LRKKLWWAVF
+931 LP
-941 YTDCWSA
+941 
-948 VSHGN
+948 HGN

-989 DATFRVSDGARFLEM
+989 DATFRVVDGARFLEQ

-1016 CSYGVRSTQQT
+1016 CSHGVRSNTQT
-1027 RTQLIPIRDTLKE
+1027 RTQLIPIRETLRE

-1104 FTTFMA
+1104 FTTFMS

-1120 WGRLSA
+1120 WGRF
-1126 VARTQLILCGNFLIY
+1126 ARSQLILCGNFLIY

-1146 SDPRDVEFAYRLLE
+1146 SDPRDIEAAYRLLE
-1160 KFHGSLQ
+1160 KFHLSLQ
-1167 TLGATDD
+1167 RLGATEDT
-1174 IAARVFLRPV
+1174 AAQVFLRPV

-1195 TELIKHGRTVVLEP
+1195 TELIKHGRTVKLEP
-1209 PITTVPRGES
+1209 PVMTVPRGE